1 MAPVTRGWQSASVD
15 TGRVPSLQLSESI
28 VVRASPEAVYD
39 LVSDVTRTGE
49 WSPQCRACW
58 WEEGATGAVGD
69 HFGGRQET
77 AERTWETRS
86 RVEEADRPSAFAWSV
101 NDRKVFWR
109 YDLEPV
115 EGGTRL
121 TESWE
126 FADAGQEFMT
136 QKYGPG
142 AEGEIRT
149 RQEAARSG
157 IPVTLAAI
165 KAIAETGPVGPA

>member
-1 MAPVTRGWQSASVD
+1 MT
-15 TGRVPSLQLSESI
+15 SLRLSDSI
-28 VVRASPEAVYD
+28 VVVATPEAVYD
-39 LVSDVTRTGE
+39 VVSDVTRTGE

-58 WEEGATGAVGD
+58 WLDGGSGAVGD
-69 HFGGRQET
+69 EFGGRQET

-86 RVEEADRPSAFAWSV
+86 RVEEADRGRAFAWSV
-101 NDRKVFWR
+101 NDRKVLWR

-126 FADAGQEFMT
+126 FTDAGQQFMAD
-136 QKYGPG
+136 KYGPD
-142 AEGEIRT
+142 AEREIRT

-157 IPVTLAAI
+157 VPVSLAAI
-165 KAIAETGPVGPA
+165 KAVVEQGAVSQN

>member
-1 MAPVTRGWQSASVD
+1 MT
-15 TGRVPSLQLSESI
+15 SLTLSDSI
-28 VVRASPEAVYD
+28 VVAASPEEVYD

-58 WEEGATGAVGD
+58 WEPGATGAVGD

-77 AERTWETRS
+77 PERTWETRS
-86 RVEEADRPSAFAWSV
+86 RVEEAQRPQAFAWSV
-101 NDRKVFWR
+101 NERKVLWR

-126 FADAGQEFMT
+126 FLDAGQQFMAE
-136 QKYGPG
+136 KYGPD
-142 AEGEIRT
+142 AQREIDT
-149 RQEAARSG
+149 RQQAARSG
-157 IPVTLAAI
+157 IPATLAAI
-165 KAIAETGPVGPA
+165 KQIAEQGTVSQN

>member
-1 MAPVTRGWQSASVD
+1 MS
-15 TGRVPSLQLSESI
+15 SLHLSDSI
-28 VVRASPEAVYD
+28 VVAAPPEVVYD

-49 WSPQCRACW
+49 WSPQCRECW
-58 WEEGATGAVGD
+58 WLDGGTGAVGD
-69 HFGGRQET
+69 VFGGRQET
-77 AERTWETRS
+77 PGRTWETRS
-86 RVEEADRPSAFAWSV
+86 TVEQADRPRSFAWSV

-126 FADAGQEFMT
+126 FTDAGQQFMA
-136 QKYGPG
+136 QKH
-142 AEGEIRT
+142 GERAAHEIAT

-157 IPVTLAAI
+157 IPATLAAVR
-165 KAIAETGPVGPA
+165 AIAEGR